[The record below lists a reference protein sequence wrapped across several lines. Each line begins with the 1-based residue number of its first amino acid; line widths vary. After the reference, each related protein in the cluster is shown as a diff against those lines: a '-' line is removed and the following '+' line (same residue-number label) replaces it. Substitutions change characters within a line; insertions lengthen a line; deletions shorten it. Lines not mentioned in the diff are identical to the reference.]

1 MAEDFSGDLSIDAR
15 QETRIV
21 CTEMRLKRAEE
32 KIGDLEDRVRLL
44 EKRVFQAAAVVS
56 AALALL
62 GLLAQISKAPTASRV
77 DPITNRPVGDD
88 GKLL

>member
-1 MAEDFSGDLSIDAR
+1 MMDEDLSIDAR

-21 CTEMRLKRAEE
+21 CTEMKLKRAEE

-62 GLLAQISKAPTASRV
+62 GLLAQISKAY
-77 DPITNRPVGDD
+77 
-88 GKLL
+88 L

>member
-1 MAEDFSGDLSIDAR
+1 MTGDFSGDLSIDAR

-21 CTEMRLKRAEE
+21 CTEMKLRRVEE

-62 GLLAQISKAPTASRV
+62 GLLAQISTAY
-77 DPITNRPVGDD
+77 
-88 GKLL
+88 L

>member
-21 CTEMRLKRAEE
+21 CTEMKLKRAEE
-32 KIGDLEDRVRLL
+32 KINDLEDRVRLL

-62 GLLAQISKAPTASRV
+62 GLLAQISKAY
-77 DPITNRPVGDD
+77 
-88 GKLL
+88 L

>member
-1 MAEDFSGDLSIDAR
+1 MMSEDLSIDAR

-21 CTEMRLKRAEE
+21 CTEMKLKRAEE

-44 EKRVFQAAAVVS
+44 EKRVFQAAAGVS

-62 GLLAQISKAPTASRV
+62 GLLAQISKAY
-77 DPITNRPVGDD
+77 
-88 GKLL
+88 L

>member
-1 MAEDFSGDLSIDAR
+1 MMGEDLSIDAR

-56 AALALL
+56 AGLALL
-62 GLLAQISKAPTASRV
+62 GLLAQISKAY
-77 DPITNRPVGDD
+77 
-88 GKLL
+88 L

>member
-1 MAEDFSGDLSIDAR
+1 MTDAALSLDAS

-21 CTEMRLKRAEE
+21 CQAMKIKRAEE
-32 KIGDLEDRVRLL
+32 KISDLEDRVRLL

-62 GLLAQISKAPTASRV
+62 GLLAQISKAY
-77 DPITNRPVGDD
+77 
-88 GKLL
+88 L

>member
-1 MAEDFSGDLSIDAR
+1 MMSDDLSIDER

-21 CTEMRLKRAEE
+21 CTEMKLKRAEE

-56 AALALL
+56 SALALL
-62 GLLAQISKAPTASRV
+62 GLLAQISKAY
-77 DPITNRPVGDD
+77 
-88 GKLL
+88 L

>member
-1 MAEDFSGDLSIDAR
+1 MMSEDLSIDAR

-21 CTEMRLKRAEE
+21 CTEMKLKRAEE

-44 EKRVFQAAAVVS
+44 EKRVFQDAAVVS

-62 GLLAQISKAPTASRV
+62 GLLAQISKAY
-77 DPITNRPVGDD
+77 
-88 GKLL
+88 L

>member
-1 MAEDFSGDLSIDAR
+1 MMSEDLSIDAR

-21 CTEMRLKRAEE
+21 CTEMKLKRAEE
-32 KIGDLEDRVRLL
+32 KIVDLEDRVRLL

-62 GLLAQISKAPTASRV
+62 GLLAQISKAY
-77 DPITNRPVGDD
+77 
-88 GKLL
+88 L

>member
-1 MAEDFSGDLSIDAR
+1 MTGDFSGDLSIDAR

-21 CTEMRLKRAEE
+21 CTEMKPKRAEE

-62 GLLAQISKAPTASRV
+62 GLLAQISKAY
-77 DPITNRPVGDD
+77 
-88 GKLL
+88 L

>member
-1 MAEDFSGDLSIDAR
+1 MMAGDFSGDLSIDAR

-21 CTEMRLKRAEE
+21 CTEMKLKRAEE

-62 GLLAQISKAPTASRV
+62 GLLAQISKAY
-77 DPITNRPVGDD
+77 
-88 GKLL
+88 L

>member
-1 MAEDFSGDLSIDAR
+1 MMSEDLSIDAR

-21 CTEMRLKRAEE
+21 CTEMKLKRAEE

-62 GLLAQISKAPTASRV
+62 GLLAKISKAY
-77 DPITNRPVGDD
+77 
-88 GKLL
+88 L

>member
-1 MAEDFSGDLSIDAR
+1 MMTGDFSGDLSIDAR

-21 CTEMRLKRAEE
+21 CTEMKLKRAEE

-56 AALALL
+56 AGLAVL
-62 GLLAQISKAPTASRV
+62 GLLAQISKAY
-77 DPITNRPVGDD
+77 
-88 GKLL
+88 L

>member
-1 MAEDFSGDLSIDAR
+1 MMSEDLSIDAR

-21 CTEMRLKRAEE
+21 CTEMKLKREEE

-62 GLLAQISKAPTASRV
+62 GLLAQISKAY
-77 DPITNRPVGDD
+77 
-88 GKLL
+88 L

>member
-1 MAEDFSGDLSIDAR
+1 MTGDFSGDLSIDAR
-15 QETRIV
+15 QETRIG
-21 CTEMRLKRAEE
+21 CTEMKLKRAEE

-62 GLLAQISKAPTASRV
+62 GLLAQISKAY
-77 DPITNRPVGDD
+77 
-88 GKLL
+88 L

>member
-1 MAEDFSGDLSIDAR
+1 MMSEDLSIDAR

-21 CTEMRLKRAEE
+21 CTEMKLKRAEE

-56 AALALL
+56 AALSLL
-62 GLLAQISKAPTASRV
+62 VLLAQISKAY
-77 DPITNRPVGDD
+77 
-88 GKLL
+88 L

>member
-1 MAEDFSGDLSIDAR
+1 MMTGDFSGDLSIDAR
-15 QETRIV
+15 QETRNV
-21 CTEMRLKRAEE
+21 CTEMKLKRAEE

-62 GLLAQISKAPTASRV
+62 GLLAQISKAY
-77 DPITNRPVGDD
+77 
-88 GKLL
+88 L

>member
-1 MAEDFSGDLSIDAR
+1 MMSEDLSIDAR

-21 CTEMRLKRAEE
+21 CTEMKLKRAEE
-32 KIGDLEDRVRLL
+32 KLGDLEDRVRLL

-62 GLLAQISKAPTASRV
+62 GLLAQISKAY
-77 DPITNRPVGDD
+77 
-88 GKLL
+88 L

>member
-1 MAEDFSGDLSIDAR
+1 MMAGDFSGDLSIDAW

-21 CTEMRLKRAEE
+21 CTEMKLRRAEE

-62 GLLAQISKAPTASRV
+62 GLLAQISKAY
-77 DPITNRPVGDD
+77 
-88 GKLL
+88 L

>member
-1 MAEDFSGDLSIDAR
+1 MMSEDLSIDAR

-21 CTEMRLKRAEE
+21 CTEMKLKRAEE
-32 KIGDLEDRVRLL
+32 KIGDLEYRVRLV

-62 GLLAQISKAPTASRV
+62 GLLAQISKAY
-77 DPITNRPVGDD
+77 
-88 GKLL
+88 L

>member
-1 MAEDFSGDLSIDAR
+1 MMGEDLSIDAR

-21 CTEMRLKRAEE
+21 CTERKLKRAEE
-32 KIGDLEDRVRLL
+32 KIGDLEDSVRLL

-62 GLLAQISKAPTASRV
+62 GLLAQISKAY
-77 DPITNRPVGDD
+77 
-88 GKLL
+88 L

>member
-1 MAEDFSGDLSIDAR
+1 MMSEDLSIDAR

-21 CTEMRLKRAEE
+21 CTEMKLKRAEE

-62 GLLAQISKAPTASRV
+62 GLLAQISKAY
-77 DPITNRPVGDD
+77 
-88 GKLL
+88 L

>member
-1 MAEDFSGDLSIDAR
+1 MMSEDLSIDAR

-21 CTEMRLKRAEE
+21 CTEMKLKRAEE

-62 GLLAQISKAPTASRV
+62 GLLAQISKAYV
-77 DPITNRPVGDD
+77 
-88 GKLL
+88 

>member
-1 MAEDFSGDLSIDAR
+1 MMTGDFSGDLSIDAR

-21 CTEMRLKRAEE
+21 CTEMKLRRAEE
-32 KIGDLEDRVRLL
+32 KISDLEDRVRLL

-62 GLLAQISKAPTASRV
+62 GLLAQISKAY
-77 DPITNRPVGDD
+77 
-88 GKLL
+88 L

>member
-1 MAEDFSGDLSIDAR
+1 MMSEDLSIDAR

-21 CTEMRLKRAEE
+21 CTEMKLKRAEE
-32 KIGDLEDRVRLL
+32 KIGELEDRVRLL

-62 GLLAQISKAPTASRV
+62 GLLAQISKAY
-77 DPITNRPVGDD
+77 
-88 GKLL
+88 L

>member
-1 MAEDFSGDLSIDAR
+1 MMTGDFSGDLSIDAR

-21 CTEMRLKRAEE
+21 CTEMKLKRAEE

-62 GLLAQISKAPTASRV
+62 GLLAQSSKAY
-77 DPITNRPVGDD
+77 
-88 GKLL
+88 L

>member
-1 MAEDFSGDLSIDAR
+1 MTGNFSGDLSIDAR

-21 CTEMRLKRAEE
+21 CTEMKLRRAEE

-62 GLLAQISKAPTASRV
+62 GLLAQISKAY
-77 DPITNRPVGDD
+77 
-88 GKLL
+88 L